1 MKKVVLP
8 LLVSGLLLTSCD
20 LINRFLPI
28 QSSETN
34 KEEFEFVN
42 EMFVDVEMVEHVN
55 VDLVENYDD
64 FSVDKVYLVKTAKE
78 NIYLYKVRTNGYC
91 PDINLLVGISEDG
104 EYVRKLK
111 VVSHTETSGGTYGA
125 VLLNSPEFAI
135 QFDNLP
141 ICDIEQKVDFVAGST
156 AKITLNAVK
165 SAVEKTSIFH
175 GLKILGKLE
184 LPKWL
189 VDSYIETLDIDV
201 NSFVDCTESFMSK
214 LENNLSKNAF
224 ERAKKELENFKFVS
238 YAEKTSGA
246 KKKALII
253 EKSYACEVGSGS
265 RQTQTI
271 TIAVIF
277 DENGKNV
284 ETKLLYSNDELNDNE
299 KAELSSWISENF
311 TSNSIDELREVEA
324 DCINGATFTTATIRD
339 TIRTVIDYYC
349 RTIE

>member
-28 QSSETN
+28 QSSEMN
-34 KEEFEFVN
+34 KEEFELVN
-42 EMFVDVEMVEHVN
+42 EMFVDVERVEHVN
-55 VDLVENYDD
+55 VDLVENFDD

-91 PDINLLVGISEDG
+91 PDINLLVGVSEDG
-104 EYVRKLK
+104 EYIRKLK
-111 VVSHTETSGGTYGA
+111 VMSHSETNAGLYGG

-141 ICDIEQKVDFVAGST
+141 VDDIEQKVDFVAGST
-156 AKITLNAVK
+156 ARITLTAVK
-165 SAVEKTSIFH
+165 SAVENTAIFH
-175 GLKILGKLE
+175 GSKILGKLE
-184 LPKWL
+184 LPIWL
-189 VDSYIETLDIDV
+189 TNSDIETLDIDAS
-201 NSFVDCTESFMSK
+201 SFVDCTESFMSK

-224 ERAKKELENFKFVS
+224 ERAKEELENFKFVS

-253 EKSYACEVGSGS
+253 EKSYNCEVSNGR

-277 DENGKNV
+277 DENGKKV
-284 ETKLLYSNDELNDNE
+284 ETKLLYSNDGLDHNE
-299 KAELSSWISENF
+299 KAELINWISENF

-339 TIRTVIDYYC
+339 TIRTVIDYYL

>member
-28 QSSETN
+28 QSSEMN
-34 KEEFEFVN
+34 KEEFELVN

-55 VDLVENYDD
+55 VDLVENFDNFD
-64 FSVDKVYLVKTAKE
+64 VEDVYLVKTAKE
-78 NIYLYKVRTNGYC
+78 NIYLYQVQTNGYN
-91 PDINLLVGISEDG
+91 PNIILLVGISEDG

-111 VVSHTETSGGTYGA
+111 VMSHSETNSGLYGG

-141 ICDIEQKVDFVAGST
+141 VCDIEQKVDYVAGST
-156 AKITLNAVK
+156 ARITLTAVK

-175 GLKILGKLE
+175 GSKILGKLE

-189 VDSYIETLDIDV
+189 IDSDIETLDIDAS
-201 NSFVDCTESFMSK
+201 SFVDCTESFVSK
-214 LENNLSKNAF
+214 LENKLSKNAF

-238 YAEKTSGA
+238 YVEKTSGA

-253 EKSYACEVGSGS
+253 EKSYSCEMSNGR

-271 TIAVIF
+271 TIAVII

-284 ETKLLYSNDELNDNE
+284 ETKLLYSNDGLNDNKKE
-299 KAELSSWISENF
+299 ELSSWISENF

-339 TIRTVIDYYC
+339 TIRTVIDYYQ
-349 RTIE
+349 RIIE